1 MMKMTKA
8 IREFIEEQVTERAE
22 GASNTRLAELREAA
36 DAARERWYNA
46 LEAARKEFDAKLAEL
61 GAAYGLVCT
70 DFSGKPVNPQVA
82 NFRYVDNQC
91 LPEVK
96 VYNEYKAQLNNKR
109 TRAIKDI
116 IVSMELGGTKKEL
129 MEMIATLEF

>member
-1 MMKMTKA
+1 MKMTKA

-22 GASNTRLAELREAA
+22 SNAKLIELRETA
-36 DAARERWYNA
+36 DAACNRWNNA

-61 GAAYGLVCT
+61 GTTHGLAYT
-70 DFSGKPVNPQVA
+70 DYYGNPANPQIS
-82 NFRYVDNQC
+82 NFRNADCRY

-96 VYNEYKAQLNNKR
+96 AYDEYRAQLNSKR
-109 TRAIKDI
+109 DRAIKDI

-129 MEMIATLEF
+129 MEMIAALEF

>member
-1 MMKMTKA
+1 MKMTKT

-22 GASNTRLAELREAA
+22 SNAKLIELREAA
-36 DAARERWYNA
+36 DAACNRWNNA

-61 GAAYGLVCT
+61 GAAHGLAYTDYYG
-70 DFSGKPVNPQVA
+70 NPADPQIS
-82 NFRYVDNQC
+82 NFRNADCRY

-96 VYNEYKAQLNNKR
+96 AYDEYKAQLNSKR
-109 TRAIKDI
+109 DRAIKDI

-129 MEMIATLEF
+129 MEMIAALEF

>member
-1 MMKMTKA
+1 MKMTKA

-22 GASNTRLAELREAA
+22 STSNTRLTELREAA
-36 DAARERWYNA
+36 DAARDRWNNA
-46 LEAARKEFDAKLAEL
+46 LEAARQEFDAKLAEL
-61 GAAYGLVCT
+61 GAAHGLACA
-70 DFSGKPVNPQVA
+70 DYSGKPASPQIA
-82 NFRYVDNQC
+82 NFRYTDNRC

-96 VYNEYKAQLNNKR
+96 AYYEYKAQLDSQR

-129 MEMIATLEF
+129 MEMIAALEF

>member
-1 MMKMTKA
+1 MKMTKT

-22 GASNTRLAELREAA
+22 SNAKLIELREAA
-36 DAARERWYNA
+36 DAACNRWNNA

-61 GAAYGLVCT
+61 GATHGLAYT
-70 DFSGKPVNPQVA
+70 DYYGNPANPQIS
-82 NFRYVDNQC
+82 NFRNADSRY

-96 VYNEYKAQLNNKR
+96 AYDEYRAQLNSKR
-109 TRAIKDI
+109 NRAIKDI

-129 MEMIATLEF
+129 MEMIAALEF

>member
-1 MMKMTKA
+1 MKMTKA

-22 GASNTRLAELREAA
+22 SNAKLIELREAA
-36 DAARERWYNA
+36 DAACNRWNNA

-61 GAAYGLVCT
+61 GATHGLAYT
-70 DFSGKPVNPQVA
+70 DYYGNPADPQISS
-82 NFRYVDNQC
+82 FRNADCRY

-96 VYNEYKAQLNNKR
+96 AYNEYKAQLNNKR
-109 TRAIKDI
+109 DRAIKDI

-129 MEMIATLEF
+129 MEMIAALEF

>member
-1 MMKMTKA
+1 MKMTKA

-22 GASNTRLAELREAA
+22 SASNTQLTELREAA
-36 DAARERWYNA
+36 DAACNRWNSA

-61 GAAYGLVCT
+61 GAAYGLAHT
-70 DFSGKPVNPQVA
+70 DYYGNPADPQIGYFK
-82 NFRYVDNQC
+82 NTDCRY

-96 VYNEYKAQLNNKR
+96 AYDEYRAQLDNKR
-109 TRAIKDI
+109 DRAIKDI

-129 MEMIATLEF
+129 MEMIEALEF

>member
-1 MMKMTKA
+1 MKMTKA

-22 GASNTRLAELREAA
+22 SDAKLIELREAA
-36 DAARERWYNA
+36 DAVSNRWNNA

-61 GAAYGLVCT
+61 GAAHGLACVDYYGK
-70 DFSGKPVNPQVA
+70 SVNPQITGFQYV
-82 NFRYVDNQC
+82 NSRY

-96 VYNEYKAQLNNKR
+96 AYDEYRAQLNSKR
-109 TRAIKDI
+109 DRAIKDI

-129 MEMIATLEF
+129 MEMIAALEF